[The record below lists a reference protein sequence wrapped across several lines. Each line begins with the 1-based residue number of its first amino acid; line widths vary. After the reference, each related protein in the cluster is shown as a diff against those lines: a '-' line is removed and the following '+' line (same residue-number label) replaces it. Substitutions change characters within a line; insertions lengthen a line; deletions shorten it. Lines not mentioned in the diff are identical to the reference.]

1 MGSPTASTSKD
12 EWRIQFRAYR
22 QGLSANSYAARSTL
36 ICSHVLGLPAIAAAS
51 TVHTYWPQTEDGE
64 VDTRPLI
71 TALRGQGVDV
81 ILPVV
86 TSYDPAAP
94 AMEHRRYAGPAAMT
108 VNRWGIREPTGTDRM
123 SLNALD
129 AVVVPALGAGRNG
142 HRIGHGSGYY
152 DAFLQDVGV
161 PRIIVVYEDCLRPT
175 VPADPHD
182 VPGTHIVTERGSF
195 RVPQNSSSFQP

>member
-1 MGSPTASTSKD
+1 MGFPTTSTSKD
-12 EWRIQFRAYR
+12 EWRAQFRAYR
-22 QGLSANSYAARSTL
+22 QRLSADSYAVRSTL
-36 ICSHVLGLPAIAAAS
+36 VCSRVLGLPAIAAAS
-51 TVHTYWPQTEDGE
+51 TVHTYWPQTEEGE
-64 VDTRPLI
+64 VDTRPL
-71 TALRGQGVDV
+71 TAALRGQGADV

-94 AMEHRRYAGPAAMT
+94 AMEHRRYTGPAALT
-108 VNRWGIREPTGTDRM
+108 VNRWGIREPTGTERV
-123 SLNALD
+123 SPNALD

-161 PRIIVVYEDCLRPT
+161 PRIIVAYEDCLRPT

-182 VPGTHIVTERGSF
+182 VPGTHIVTER
-195 RVPQNSSSFQP
+195 RALCVTQNSSVQL